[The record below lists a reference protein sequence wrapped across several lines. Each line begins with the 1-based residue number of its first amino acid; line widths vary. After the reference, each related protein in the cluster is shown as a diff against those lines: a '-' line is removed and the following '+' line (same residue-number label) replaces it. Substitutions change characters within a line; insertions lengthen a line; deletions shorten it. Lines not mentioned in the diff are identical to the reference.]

1 MGLACSSSHGFDQQ
15 SATIE
20 CKINYIRAVS
30 DGDVLCTARVI
41 HPGRRTL
48 VVEADV
54 YQDEKLVAKAQGTFA
69 LISALRKLRRTFPRA
84 RWPDSGTR
92 AALSEWVNPA
102 QKPGDN
108 ASFHFTL
115 VDRPDHPH
123 IGATDAELLNRRL
136 ALLGKHEHLS
146 LLEQCLHGI
155 ERECLRVTGEGRLAQ
170 TPHPEALGA
179 ALTHEQ
185 ITTDYSESLLEFITP
200 ALPNPADTLSSL
212 DKIHRFAYSKLG
224 SEYLWS
230 PSMPC
235 PLPAE
240 EDIPIAYYGT
250 SNIGQ
255 LKYVYRKGLALRYGK
270 TMQCIAGIHYN
281 FSLPEDLWPL
291 LKEAEGFVGTDRDY
305 QSTAYIA
312 LIRNFRRYSWLLMY
326 LFGAS
331 PALDAG
337 FLRGRS
343 HQLEVLDADTLY
355 LPYATSLR
363 MSDLGYQSNAQAGLT
378 PCYNDLASYT
388 DSLREAV
395 ATPYA
400 PYVEVGT
407 HKDGEWVQL
416 NTNILQ
422 IENEYYSNI
431 RPKRVTYTGE
441 RPIQALM
448 ARGIQYIEV
457 RCLDINPFLPMGIDL
472 QESRFLDA
480 FLLYCALN
488 DSPLF
493 ADNECGNATSNFL
506 SVVKE
511 GRRPGLQLQRRGES
525 VDMKEWAAELLEQIA
540 PLAAM
545 LDQSQGIN
553 EHSQALDA
561 QLAKVKDSSLTPSAQ
576 VLAAMSERKESFAQF
591 SLHQSQVHAEYFRSE
606 PLKAEEQARF
616 EELARSSLAQ
626 QAELEQ
632 NEVGDFDV
640 FVGSYQASILAI
652 SN

>member
-1 MGLACSSSHGFDQQ
+1 MSQ
-15 SATIE
+15 
-20 CKINYIRAVS
+20 
-30 DGDVLCTARVI
+30 
-41 HPGRRTL
+41 
-48 VVEADV
+48 
-54 YQDEKLVAKAQGTFA
+54 
-69 LISALRKLRRTFPRA
+69 
-84 RWPDSGTR
+84 
-92 AALSEWVNPA
+92 
-102 QKPGDN
+102 
-108 ASFHFTL
+108 
-115 VDRPDHPH
+115 
-123 IGATDAELLNRRL
+123 LLNRRL
-136 ALLGKHEHLS
+136 ALLSERANLS

-155 ERECLRVTGEGRLAQ
+155 ERECLRVTADARLAQ
-170 TPHPEALGA
+170 TPHPEELGS
-179 ALTHEQ
+179 ALTNDQ

-200 ALPNPADTLSSL
+200 ALPDPAETLASL

-224 SEYLWS
+224 NEFLWS

-281 FSLPEDLWPL
+281 FSLPEVLWPVL
-291 LKEAEGFVGTDRDY
+291 MKDEGFVGTERDY
-305 QSTAYIA
+305 QSNAYIA
-312 LIRNFRRYSWLLMY
+312 LIRNFRRYNWLLMY

-343 HQLEVLDADTLY
+343 HQLEQLDADTLY

-378 PCYNDLASYT
+378 PCYNDLNSYT
-388 DSLREAV
+388 DSLRKAV

-400 PYVEVGT
+400 PYVEIGT

-441 RPIQALM
+441 RPIQALV
-448 ARGIQYIEV
+448 ARGVQYVEV
-457 RCLDINPFLPMGIDL
+457 RLLDINPFLPVGIDL
-472 QESRFLDA
+472 PEARFLDA
-480 FLLYCALN
+480 FMLYCAFQE
-488 DSPLF
+488 SPQF
-493 ADNECGNATSNFL
+493 DNTTCSDCSSNFM

-511 GRRPGLQLQRRGES
+511 GRRPGLQLQRDGQP
-525 VDMKEWAAELLEQIA
+525 VDLKEWAAELLEQIA
-540 PLAAM
+540 PLAAL
-545 LDQSQGIN
+545 LDASHGGDA
-553 EHSQALDA
+553 HSKALDE
-561 QLAKVKDSSLTPSAQ
+561 QLAKVKDASLTPSAK
-576 VLAAMSERKESFAQF
+576 VLASMIEHKESFSQF
-591 SLHQSQVHAEYFRSE
+591 SMRQSLAHAEFFRSE
-606 PLKAEEQARF
+606 PLSTEDQAAF
-616 EELARSSLAQ
+616 EEKARSSLVQ
-626 QAELEQ
+626 QTELEQ
-632 NEVGDFDV
+632 HEVGDFDL
-640 FVGSYQASILAI
+640 FVASYQASILAI

>member
-1 MGLACSSSHGFDQQ
+1 MS
-15 SATIE
+15 
-20 CKINYIRAVS
+20 
-30 DGDVLCTARVI
+30 
-41 HPGRRTL
+41 
-48 VVEADV
+48 
-54 YQDEKLVAKAQGTFA
+54 
-69 LISALRKLRRTFPRA
+69 
-84 RWPDSGTR
+84 
-92 AALSEWVNPA
+92 
-102 QKPGDN
+102 
-108 ASFHFTL
+108 
-115 VDRPDHPH
+115 
-123 IGATDAELLNRRL
+123 ELLNRRL
-136 ALLGKHEHLS
+136 ALLGKREHLS
-146 LLEQCLHGI
+146 LLEHCLHGI
-155 ERECLRVTGEGRLAQ
+155 ERECLRVTSEGRLAQ

-212 DKIHRFAYSKLG
+212 DKIHRFAYTKLG

-281 FSLPEDLWPL
+281 FSLPEQLWPL

-448 ARGIQYIEV
+448 
-457 RCLDINPFLPMGIDL
+457 
-472 QESRFLDA
+472 
-480 FLLYCALN
+480 
-488 DSPLF
+488 
-493 ADNECGNATSNFL
+493 
-506 SVVKE
+506 
-511 GRRPGLQLQRRGES
+511 
-525 VDMKEWAAELLEQIA
+525 
-540 PLAAM
+540 
-545 LDQSQGIN
+545 
-553 EHSQALDA
+553 
-561 QLAKVKDSSLTPSAQ
+561 
-576 VLAAMSERKESFAQF
+576 
-591 SLHQSQVHAEYFRSE
+591 
-606 PLKAEEQARF
+606 
-616 EELARSSLAQ
+616 
-626 QAELEQ
+626 
-632 NEVGDFDV
+632 
-640 FVGSYQASILAI
+640 
-652 SN
+652 

>member
-1 MGLACSSSHGFDQQ
+1 MS
-15 SATIE
+15 
-20 CKINYIRAVS
+20 
-30 DGDVLCTARVI
+30 
-41 HPGRRTL
+41 
-48 VVEADV
+48 
-54 YQDEKLVAKAQGTFA
+54 
-69 LISALRKLRRTFPRA
+69 
-84 RWPDSGTR
+84 
-92 AALSEWVNPA
+92 
-102 QKPGDN
+102 
-108 ASFHFTL
+108 
-115 VDRPDHPH
+115 
-123 IGATDAELLNRRL
+123 ELLNRRL
-136 ALLGKHEHLS
+136 ALLGERANLS

-155 ERECLRVTGEGRLAQ
+155 ERECLRVTDEGRLAQ
-170 TPHPEALGA
+170 TPHPEALGS
-179 ALTHEQ
+179 ALTNEQ

-200 ALPNPADTLSSL
+200 ALPHPADTLANL

-224 SEYLWS
+224 NEYLWS

-281 FSLPEDLWPL
+281 FSLPEKLWPL

-305 QSTAYIA
+305 QSSAYIA

-343 HQLEVLDADTLY
+343 HQLEQLDPDTLY

-378 PCYNDLASYT
+378 PCYNDLVSYT
-388 DSLREAV
+388 DSLRKAV

-400 PYVEVGT
+400 PYVEIGT
-407 HKDGEWVQL
+407 HQDGEWVQL

-441 RPIQALM
+441 RPIQALV
-448 ARGIQYIEV
+448 ARGIQYVEV

-472 QESRFLDA
+472 PESQFLDA

-488 DSPLF
+488 DSPLLT
-493 ADNECGNATSNFL
+493 NTSCGNATSNFL

-511 GRRPGLQLQRRGES
+511 GRRPGLQLQRDGHS
-525 VDMKEWAAELLEQIA
+525 VDLKEWAGELLEKIA

-545 LDQSQGIN
+545 LDQSHGGDA
-553 EHSQALDA
+553 HSNALDA
-561 QLAKVKDSSLTPSAQ
+561 QLAKVRDPSLTPSAQ
-576 VLAAMSERKESFAQF
+576 VLAAMAEHKESFSQF
-591 SLHQSQVHAEYFRSE
+591 SLRQSQAHAEFFRSE
-606 PLKAEEQARF
+606 PLNGDDQAKF
-616 EELARSSLAQ
+616 EDRARSSLAEQ
-626 QAELEQ
+626 IELEQ

-640 FVGSYQASILAI
+640 FVGAYQASILAI

>member
-1 MGLACSSSHGFDQQ
+1 MSQ
-15 SATIE
+15 
-20 CKINYIRAVS
+20 
-30 DGDVLCTARVI
+30 
-41 HPGRRTL
+41 
-48 VVEADV
+48 
-54 YQDEKLVAKAQGTFA
+54 
-69 LISALRKLRRTFPRA
+69 
-84 RWPDSGTR
+84 
-92 AALSEWVNPA
+92 
-102 QKPGDN
+102 
-108 ASFHFTL
+108 
-115 VDRPDHPH
+115 
-123 IGATDAELLNRRL
+123 LLNRRL
-136 ALLGKHEHLS
+136 ALLSERANLS

-155 ERECLRVTGEGRLAQ
+155 ERECLRVTADARLAQ
-170 TPHPEALGA
+170 TPHPEELGS
-179 ALTHEQ
+179 ALTNDQ

-200 ALPNPADTLSSL
+200 ALPDPAQTLASL

-224 SEYLWS
+224 NEFLWS

-281 FSLPEDLWPL
+281 FSLPEVLWPVL
-291 LKEAEGFVGTDRDY
+291 MKDEGFVGTERDY
-305 QSTAYIA
+305 QSNAYIA
-312 LIRNFRRYSWLLMY
+312 LIRNFRRYNWLLMY

-343 HQLEVLDADTLY
+343 HQLEQLDADTLY

-378 PCYNDLASYT
+378 PCYNDLNSYT
-388 DSLREAV
+388 DSLRKAV

-400 PYVEVGT
+400 PYVEIGT

-441 RPIQALM
+441 RPIQALV
-448 ARGIQYIEV
+448 ARGVQYVEV
-457 RCLDINPFLPMGIDL
+457 RLLDINPFLPVGIDL
-472 QESRFLDA
+472 PEARFLDA
-480 FLLYCALN
+480 FLLYCAFQE
-488 DSPLF
+488 SPQF
-493 ADNECGNATSNFL
+493 DNTTCSDCSSNFM

-511 GRRPGLQLQRRGES
+511 GRRPGLQLQRDGQP
-525 VDMKEWAAELLEQIA
+525 VDLKEWAAELLEQIA
-540 PLAAM
+540 PLAAL
-545 LDQSQGIN
+545 LDASHGGDA
-553 EHSQALDA
+553 HSKALDE
-561 QLAKVKDSSLTPSAQ
+561 QLAKVKDASLTPSAK
-576 VLAAMSERKESFAQF
+576 VLASMVEHKESFSQF
-591 SLHQSQVHAEYFRSE
+591 SMRQSLAHAEFFRSE
-606 PLKAEEQARF
+606 PLSAEDQAAF
-616 EELARSSLAQ
+616 EEKARSSLVQ
-626 QAELEQ
+626 QTELEQ
-632 NEVGDFDV
+632 HEVGDFDL
-640 FVGSYQASILAI
+640 FVASYQASILAI